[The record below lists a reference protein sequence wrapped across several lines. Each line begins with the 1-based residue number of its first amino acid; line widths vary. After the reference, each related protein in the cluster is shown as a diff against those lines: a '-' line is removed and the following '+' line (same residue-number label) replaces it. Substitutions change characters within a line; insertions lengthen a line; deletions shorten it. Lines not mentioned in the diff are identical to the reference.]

1 MEPFG
6 PRRSTRNKHARDK
19 EKEESTEGAVRDND
33 AEGTVEDSPGPGSDP
48 ALAGMRA
55 MTRGWG
61 LHATRRGHESKA

>member
-33 AEGTVEDSPGPGSDP
+33 AEDTDEDSLGPGSNLG
-48 ALAGMRA
+48 LAHIPHLRS
-55 MTRGWG
+55 
-61 LHATRRGHESKA
+61 L